1 MINEQ
6 KLGVTYAAGAYI
18 LWGVLPIYWKMI
30 QEIPAFEILAHR
42 IVWSFLFMGIIIMIT
57 RKQKEFIRECRQ
69 IVKNKKQLI
78 GITLASIT
86 ISINW
91 VTYILAVNT
100 DHVVEASLGY
110 YINPLVSILLGMIVL
125 KEKFSKAQWLA
136 FLLAA
141 LGVIYMTVNFGS
153 VPWLALLLAFSF
165 GSYGLL
171 KKLVPLNAM
180 FGLTIETLIVTP
192 IAMGFLLQQQSGQ
205 WSTIDFWSWTTAI
218 VFGAGIVTAIPL
230 LLFSAGAKR
239 IPLSMVGFLQYFAPT
254 IMLIIGIFL
263 YDEPFT
269 DVHAVSFTLIWAGLA
284 VYTVTRVKRLKRYE
298 AKAS

>member
-1 MINEQ
+1 MINEE
-6 KLGVTYAAGAYI
+6 KLGIFYTAGAYI

-42 IVWSFLFMGIIIMIT
+42 IVWSFLFMGIVIMIA
-57 RKQKEFIRECRQ
+57 RKQKEFMRECRQ
-69 IVKNKKQLI
+69 IIKNKKQLV

-192 IAMGFLLQQQSGQ
+192 VALVFLFQQQTGQ

-284 VYTVTRVKRLKRYE
+284 VYTVTRMKRLKKYE

>member
-6 KLGVTYAAGAYI
+6 KLGIFYTAGAYI

-42 IVWSFLFMGIIIMIT
+42 IVWSFLFMGLVIIIA
-57 RKQKEFIRECRQ
+57 RKQKEFMRECRQ
-69 IVKNKKQLI
+69 ILKNKKQLI

-141 LGVIYMTVNFGS
+141 LGVLYMTVNFGS

-192 IAMGFLLQQQSGQ
+192 IAMVFLFQQQTGQ

-284 VYTVTRVKRLKRYE
+284 VYTVTRVKRLKKYE

>member
-6 KLGVTYAAGAYI
+6 KLGVTYTAGAYI

-192 IAMGFLLQQQSGQ
+192 IAMVFLLQQQSGQ

-230 LLFSAGAKR
+230 LLFSGGAKR

-284 VYTVTRVKRLKRYE
+284 VYTITRVKRLKRYE

>member
-1 MINEQ
+1 MINEE
-6 KLGVTYAAGAYI
+6 KLGIFYTAGAYI

-42 IVWSFLFMGIIIMIT
+42 IVWSFLFMGIVIMIA
-57 RKQKEFIRECRQ
+57 RKQKEFMRECRQ
-69 IVKNKKQLI
+69 IIKNKKQLV

-192 IAMGFLLQQQSGQ
+192 VALVFLFQQQTGQ
-205 WSTIDFWSWTTAI
+205 WSTFDFWSWTTAI

-269 DVHAVSFTLIWAGLA
+269 DVHVVSFTLIWAGLA
-284 VYTVTRVKRLKRYE
+284 VYTVTRMKRLKKYE